1 MADKAQDLQQL
12 IVLSQAM
19 LIKAQEELW
28 EDVIALEVERN
39 ELIKLFFSE
48 QVRQDEAAAVAEAI
62 QLILSIDKQ
71 VTELGA
77 VRRFDILQILQDL
90 DQGKKAVKA
99 YTS

>member
-12 IVLSQAM
+12 IALSQAM
-19 LIKAQEELW
+19 LKKAQEALW
-28 EDVIALEVERN
+28 EDVIVLEVERN
-39 ELIKLFFSE
+39 EQIKLFFSE
-48 QVRQDEAAAVAEAI
+48 PVRKEDAEAVAEAI

-77 VRRFDILQILQDL
+77 LRRFDILQILQDL